1 MPDTLSREATDL
13 IDDCLELWNKRNLVA
28 VSELTDLLLDIR
40 FLINKKE
47 DQS

>member
-1 MPDTLSREATDL
+1 MSDTLNQEATDL